1 MIIALVGMSGVGK
14 STWAARFHAAGYR
27 HIDCDARIADELARC
42 YRQPFADLNA
52 IGGWMGMPD
61 APQFAAR
68 ERAYLAAEAHV
79 LAAALDALD
88 HQPTVIDCTGSVV
101 YLPDALLHSLR
112 QRAAIVYLAEGA
124 ASAQQ
129 RIAGYLAAPRPIVWA
144 GAYQPQP
151 GETREQAIARCFAGL
166 VAWRMTRY
174 RALCHHAIDEML
186 HRDPACDVAGLLR
199 WIDGATAGGP
209 P

>member
-27 HIDCDARIADELARC
+27 HVDCDALIAGELARQ
-42 YRQPFADLNA
+42 YQQSFADLNA

-151 GETREQAIARCFAGL
+151 GETRDQSIARCFAEL
-166 VAWRMTRY
+166 VAWRVTRY
-174 RALCHHAIDEML
+174 RVLCHHTIDETL
-186 HRDPACDVAGLLR
+186 HRDPACGVAGLLR
-199 WIDGATAGGP
+199 QLDGAPGGHS
-209 P
+209 

>member
-1 MIIALVGMSGVGK
+1 VIIALVGMSGVGK

-27 HIDCDARIADELARC
+27 HIDCDALIADELARC
-42 YRQPFADLNA
+42 YQRPFADLVA
-52 IGGWMGMPD
+52 VGGWMGMPD

-68 ERAYLAAEAHV
+68 EQAYLTAEARV
-79 LAAALDALD
+79 LASALAALD

-101 YLPDALLHSLR
+101 YLPESVLQALR
-112 QRAAIVYLAEGA
+112 QRTTVVHLAEDA
-124 ASAQQ
+124 ASAHR

-151 GETREQAIARCFAGL
+151 GETRDQAIARCFAEL
-166 VAWRMTRY
+166 VLWRVARY
-174 RALCHHAIDEML
+174 EALCHHTIAEAA

-199 WIDGATAGGP
+199 QLGGTPGGAS
-209 P
+209 